1 MRATQPINLIIL
13 YFITLIVFGE
23 ELVKQGTSYQKYLK
37 RKLLAVTL
45 QDMSSFKSLPP

>member
-13 YFITLIVFGE
+13 YFITLILFGE
-23 ELVKQGTSYQKYLK
+23 ELVKQRTSYQKYLK

-45 QDMSSFKSLPP
+45 QDMASFKSLPP